1 MTKDDPST
9 QEGIDLESSTDDP
22 AIHSDVLAAKLAAL
36 ATMEDTP
43 SESITEAEAA
53 EIVTEHVEPARRAL
67 VKPDH
72 DRTEA
77 LQELQAALVAL
88 QSALFGEEA
97 ETDSDGSE
105 PRATVEVPVQVP
117 RDVAHAAGARQR

>member
-9 QEGIDLESSTDDP
+9 QEGTDSESGADDP
-22 AIHSDVLAAKLAAL
+22 AIHSDVLAAKLSAL
-36 ATMEDTP
+36 ATIEDTP
-43 SESITEAEAA
+43 PESLTEAEAA

-77 LQELQAALVAL
+77 LEELQSALVRL
-88 QSALFGEEA
+88 QTALFGEES
-97 ETDSDGSE
+97 ETDSDGNE
-105 PRATVEVPVQVP
+105 PRATVEVPVP
-117 RDVAHAAGARQR
+117 RDVARAASAGQR

>member
-9 QEGIDLESSTDDP
+9 QEGTDSESTADDP

-36 ATMEDTP
+36 ATIEDTP
-43 SESITEAEAA
+43 PESISEAEAA

-67 VKPDH
+67 VKPGH

-77 LQELQAALVAL
+77 LRELQAALVEL
-88 QSALFGEEA
+88 QTALFGEET
-97 ETDSDGSE
+97 ETNSNGSE

-117 RDVAHAAGARQR
+117 RDVAHAAGAGQR